1 MSSDVGH
8 YELYFAVDGGCD
20 ENTLDQYRR
29 TVQNELKELDGVDRI
44 AQISKGEPH
53 EGARSDT
60 LVEIGALAF
69 ALKQSGAFDAVVQIL
84 KSWIESGNRRRE
96 KRKVIIKRPD
106 GTVIEFDSYSLKEI
120 GAIDRLP
127 RADD

>member
-1 MSSDVGH
+1 MSNDVGH

-44 AQISKGEPH
+44 AQISKGEPP

-84 KSWIESGNRRRE
+84 KSWIESGNRR
-96 KRKVIIKRPD
+96 KKNGKSSLSAP
-106 GTVIEFDSYSLKEI
+106 TVQS
-120 GAIDRLP
+120 
-127 RADD
+127 